1 MIVGCAEECDLE
13 SAITG
18 NNRGVD
24 DIGSQERGLYESDG
38 VDINL
43 GNVVMVGTGIY
54 ESGVVGVSRVC
65 DCGARFLQA

>member
-24 DIGSQERGLYESDG
+24 DRGSQERGVYESDG
-38 VDINL
+38 VDIVLPFHIAGTLAAQTISVAGGL
-43 GNVVMVGTGIY
+43 GPKI
-54 ESGVVGVSRVC
+54 
-65 DCGARFLQA
+65 A